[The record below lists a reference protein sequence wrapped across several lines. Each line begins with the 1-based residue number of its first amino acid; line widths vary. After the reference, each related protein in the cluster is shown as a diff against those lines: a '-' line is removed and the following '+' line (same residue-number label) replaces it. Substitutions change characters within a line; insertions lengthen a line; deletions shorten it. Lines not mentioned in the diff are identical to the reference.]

1 MHIATRKGQMDSY
14 LAFSSCEFER
24 NADCKEVAR
33 LKQALDQ
40 VDTVNRF
47 WQECLKI
54 QRLRV

>member
-1 MHIATRKGQMDSY
+1 MDSY

-47 WQECLKI
+47 WQEGLKI